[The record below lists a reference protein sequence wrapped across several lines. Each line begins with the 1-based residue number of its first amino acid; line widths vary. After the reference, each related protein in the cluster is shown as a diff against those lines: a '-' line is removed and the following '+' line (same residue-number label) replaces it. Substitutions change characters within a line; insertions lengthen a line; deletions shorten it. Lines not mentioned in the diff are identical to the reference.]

1 MQELGINSMF
11 TSVWTLIFS
20 VAFEYQF
27 TPVVKM
33 LDPPLLLTGKV
44 GNYLNRTL
52 MDAIEVYQ
60 TLDRY

>member
-1 MQELGINSMF
+1 MQEFGIISMF

-33 LDPPLLLTGKV
+33 LDPFLLLTEKV
-44 GNYLNRTL
+44 GKTTL
-52 MDAIEVYQ
+52 EFNLMEH
-60 TLDRY
+60 

>member
-1 MQELGINSMF
+1 MQELGIISMF

-33 LDPPLLLTGKV
+33 WDPSLLLTGKV
-44 GNYLNRTL
+44 GKQHLNL
-52 MDAIEVYQ
+52 I
-60 TLDRY
+60 